1 MRILFRRTPPIFILT
16 CLLALSVLFSSAT
29 ATSGPPARIVSM
41 APSTTEILFALGLG
55 DKVIGVTRY
64 CDYPEAAKNIAKV
77 GGYVDPSYEAIL
89 ALKPDM
95 VILLT
100 SHQDAERELTKLKI
114 PTLTIPHETV
124 SGIHEAIRRIGA
136 ACGVEEKAAAILDSL
151 EQRTEAVRK
160 AVKDRPKPRVLVC
173 IGRDTESGQLVGMYF
188 AGQNGF
194 YDEIIEMAGGVNAYQ
209 DATVAYP
216 QLSAEGV
223 VQLNPDV
230 IVDLASHI
238 NPEGKTATQIAAQWD
253 ALRSVSAV
261 RDKRIHVVVGN
272 HALRP
277 GPRYAEFLEELAR
290 LLHPECFAKEAARE

>member
-16 CLLALSVLFSSAT
+16 CLLTLSVVFSSA
-29 ATSGPPARIVSM
+29 AAASGPPARIVSM

-55 DKVIGVTRY
+55 DKVVGVTRY
-64 CDYPEAAKNIAKV
+64 CDYPEAAKNIAKI
-77 GGYVDPSYEAIL
+77 GGYVDPSYEAIV
-89 ALKPDM
+89 AFKPDM

-100 SHQDAERELTKLKI
+100 SHRDAERELAKLKI

-124 SGIHEAIRRIGA
+124 SGIHEAIREIGD
-136 ACGVEEKAAAILDSL
+136 ACGVVDKAAAILDSL
-151 EQRTEAVRK
+151 EKQTGIVRE

-173 IGRDTESGQLVGMYF
+173 IGRDTESGQLAGMYF
-188 AGQNGF
+188 AGRNGF
-194 YDEIIEMAGGVNAYQ
+194 YDEIIEMAGGENAYQ
-209 DATVAYP
+209 DTAVAYP

-223 VQLNPDV
+223 IQLNPDV

-238 NPEGKTATQIAAQWD
+238 NPKGKTTTQIASQWD

-261 RDKRIHVVVGN
+261 RDKRVYVIAGN

-277 GPRYAEFLEELAR
+277 GPRYAQFLEELAR
-290 LLHPECFAKEAARE
+290 LLHPECFEKEAARE